1 MGDSCDVGYSP
12 SSALFSHMS
21 WGRCAKYVL
30 SPICGVQQVRLS
42 QQAGLFSSPMKR
54 VSVTRKDGVSKE

>member
-1 MGDSCDVGYSP
+1 
-12 SSALFSHMS
+12 MS

-30 SPICGVQQVRLS
+30 SPICGVQQERLS